1 MIGKEKQRL
10 VAIREGKVL
19 LNSAGMLP
27 AADDVRVS
35 APARCSA
42 TATVRLITPTMLR
55 RQAVCG

>member
-35 APARCSA
+35 AAGEVFRYGNC
-42 TATVRLITPTMLR
+42 
-55 RQAVCG
+55 